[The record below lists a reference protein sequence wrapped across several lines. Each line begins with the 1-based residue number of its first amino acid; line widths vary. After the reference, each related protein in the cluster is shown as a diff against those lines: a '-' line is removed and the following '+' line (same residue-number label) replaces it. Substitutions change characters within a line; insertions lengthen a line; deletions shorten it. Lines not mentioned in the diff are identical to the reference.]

1 MKRINYIESEIES
14 LKRQLKN
21 HIVYENLK
29 SIEDIKIF
37 MENHVFAVWDF
48 MSLLKFLQARLTSV
62 QLPWVP
68 KTNPTLAR
76 FVNQIVWL
84 EESDIDATGEPKS
97 HFEMYLDAMN
107 QVDADVGPI
116 EKFTQLIQ
124 SGNSIS
130 SSLDQINISKG
141 TAEFVKFTFQLIDT
155 QKIHLVASAFTFS
168 REDVIPDMF
177 LKILKKAD
185 SENQKFNKLSYYLE
199 RHIELDGDEHG
210 PISLQMIS
218 ELCGS
223 SSLKWKEATEI
234 ARESLEKRIQLWDT
248 ISDLIKKET
257 CIQKMYNTP

>member
-124 SGNSIS
+124 S
-130 SSLDQINISKG
+130 
-141 TAEFVKFTFQLIDT
+141 
-155 QKIHLVASAFTFS
+155 
-168 REDVIPDMF
+168 
-177 LKILKKAD
+177 
-185 SENQKFNKLSYYLE
+185 
-199 RHIELDGDEHG
+199 
-210 PISLQMIS
+210 
-218 ELCGS
+218 
-223 SSLKWKEATEI
+223 
-234 ARESLEKRIQLWDT
+234 
-248 ISDLIKKET
+248 
-257 CIQKMYNTP
+257 